1 MNLYLIEGYI
11 FKILFIK
18 YASIVLERGTGTSCM
33 TMSILDYNR
42 VDLHLPTFH
51 WKYPFIPNS
60 LSDLDVT
67 LFAFII
73 YGFHEEFFEG
83 LLNV

>member
-1 MNLYLIEGYI
+1 MNLSLTEGYI
-11 FKILFIK
+11 FKLLFIK
-18 YASIVLERGTGTSCM
+18 YASIVLERERNWDILYDDVNFRLQSC
-33 TMSILDYNR
+33 R
-42 VDLHLPTFH
+42 FTFLN
-51 WKYPFIPNS
+51 FSLEISVPNS

-73 YGFHEEFFEG
+73 CGFHEEFFEG